1 MDTPMILPDPWF
13 HGDFLAA
20 MHKQAANT
28 IAAGTI
34 APANND
40 ALYTPVVFPCDCTIY
55 RLSMAGV
62 NTSGNYDLGFY
73 DAALNR
79 ITSKGSTAM
88 ANATL
93 SLTLPELRVIA
104 GELYYAAASF
114 SNNLAQ
120 VVRAAGGVG
129 LHRSMG
135 FGLQNTAH
143 PLPNPAVPA
152 SVAATSAISPLFAFG
167 VR

>member
-1 MDTPMILPDPWF
+1 MDTPMVLPDPWI
-13 HGDFLAA
+13 HGDFLAEVQR
-20 MHKQAANT
+20 QAT
-28 IAAGTI
+28 GVLTTGTI

-40 ALYTPVVFPCDCTIY
+40 ALYTPIVFPCDCTIY
-55 RLSMAGV
+55 ALRMSAT

-79 ITSKGSTAM
+79 IASKGSTAM
-88 ANATL
+88 ANAIQT
-93 SLTLPELRVIA
+93 LTLPELRVIG

-114 SNNLAQ
+114 SSNLAT

-129 LHRSMG
+129 LHRSLG

-143 PLPNPAVPA
+143 PLPDPAVPA
-152 SVAATSAISPLFAFG
+152 SVAATSAVSPIFAFG